1 LAVYGPGALGPTGA
15 GLAAA
20 PPVDAAGAAEPAP
33 EPTAAAAPGL
43 ALAAVLVVV
52 AIVGAGD
59 AELPP
64 PQAARTRLA
73 PTAAAGKSLMLI
85 TV

>member
-1 LAVYGPGALGPTGA
+1 
-15 GLAAA
+15 
-20 PPVDAAGAAEPAP
+20 
-33 EPTAAAAPGL
+33 L